1 MIPVF
6 IRVLSL
12 WMSVSAILLSS
23 VSVFAVDPAN
33 NISSEVAQAAKV
45 TQVRVVSRGD
55 DNAQYAI
62 SMINL
67 GLKKA
72 GKPFDIAVT
81 SDMLSA
87 DKLREELV
95 AGQIDV
101 MWSGTNMDMEEHALP
116 VRICLFKGLLGY
128 RLLMI
133 HKDNQH
139 LFDDV
144 NSFDDLMKFKYGL
157 GKGWVDGDILESNGM
172 EVIRAAYEGLFYMV
186 DGKRI
191 DAFPRAVHEPWGEI
205 ANRPDLELAVDSN
218 LMLVYQ
224 LPYYLIV
231 APGRPE
237 LAKDLERGLMLALDD
252 GSFDE
257 LFLNNAMVKTVMK
270 NANLKSRRVFNVKNP
285 MLPPK
290 TPLDNPKLWVDIS
303 QF

>member
-1 MIPVF
+1 MSMSA
-6 IRVLSL
+6 VLFL
-12 WMSVSAILLSS
+12 SVNVMAVEPSGDTSAALSH
-23 VSVFAVDPAN
+23 
-33 NISSEVAQAAKV
+33 SEKV
-45 TQVRVVSRGD
+45 TKVKVISRGD

-72 GKPFDIAVT
+72 GKPFDILVS

-128 RLLMI
+128 RLLLI

-144 NSFDDLMKFKYGL
+144 TSFDDLLKFKYGQ
-157 GKGWVDGDILESNGM
+157 GKGWVDGDILESNGL

-257 LFLNNAMVKTVMK
+257 LFLNNAMVKTVMQH
-270 NANLKSRRVFNVKNP
+270 ANLKSRRVLKVKNP